1 LPHGFIPSSHVFLT
15 QIGRAVLTQFL
26 RNPARVATFV
36 GALAVVGAGGAFAVA
51 ASAPD
56 DAAMPTR
63 EVVEAVEL
71 PNLGASVGVLS
82 GMSTLSAPNTLVGAM
97 DAGTLPGTLDIG
109 ALTLYRSDTTRSSD
123 TADTLLRRLGIDDT
137 AAAAFLRTDALTR
150 KSLWGRAGRSIT
162 AEANADHSLKK
173 FVARWTPT
181 DDGSFSRLVVEQ
193 TQSGLKSRVETAP
206 LTATVRLASGTINSS
221 LFAAT
226 DDAKL
231 PDSIGVQ
238 IAEIFSADIDFH
250 RALRKGDRF
259 SITYEALEGDGEPM
273 RAGRVL
279 SAEFVNNGKKY
290 QAMWFAAQ
298 DGKADAKIDG
308 KLSGKQ
314 KGTYYT
320 LDGKSLNRAFLASP
334 LEFSRVTSGFK
345 MRLHPI
351 LQTWKQ
357 HLGVDYAAPTG
368 TAVRSIGDGTVDFA
382 GVQRGFGNVVIVDHG
397 KGNQTVYAHLSRIDV
412 RKGEK
417 INQSQHLG
425 AVGSTG
431 WSTGPHLHF
440 EFRVNGVHQDPL
452 TMAQQAQSKE
462 LAAEA
467 KQQFDALSSQ
477 VRVALAAA
485 ASTRRGT
492 AE

>member
-1 LPHGFIPSSHVFLT
+1 MPLGFVPATHALLN
-15 QIGRAVLTQFL
+15 QIGQAIQLQL
-26 RNPARVATFV
+26 LGKPARVAAMV

-51 ASAPD
+51 ASVPD
-56 DAAMPTR
+56 DSALPQR
-63 EVVEAVEL
+63 QVVEAVEFL
-71 PNLGASVGVLS
+71 PANDSAKVYSAGVSTNTAVLEPAGSPLG
-82 GMSTLSAPNTLVGAM
+82 N
-97 DAGTLPGTLDIG
+97 LDIA

-137 AAAAFLRTDALTR
+137 VAAAFLRTDALTR

-162 AEANADHSLKK
+162 AEANADNSFKK
-173 FVARWTPT
+173 LIARWTPS
-181 DDGSFSRLVVEQ
+181 DDGNFSRLVVEQ
-193 TQSGLKSRVETAP
+193 TDSGLKSRVETAP
-206 LTATVRLASGTINSS
+206 LSASVRLGSGTINSS

-238 IAEIFSADIDFH
+238 IAEIFSAEIDFH

-259 SITYEALEGDGEPM
+259 SITYETLEGDGEPM

-279 SAEFVNNGKKY
+279 SAEFVNNGKKF
-290 QAMWFAAQ
+290 QAMWF
-298 DGKADAKIDG
+298 
-308 KLSGKQ
+308 SGAESKPGSKQ
-314 KGTYYT
+314 KGAYYT

-334 LEFSRVTSGFK
+334 LEFSRITSGFK

-382 GVQRGFGNVVIVDHG
+382 GVQRGFGNVIIVDHG
-397 KGNQTVYAHLSRIDV
+397 KGNQTVYAHLSKIDV

-417 INQSQHLG
+417 ISQSQHIG
-425 AVGSTG
+425 AVGTTG

-452 TMAQQAQSKE
+452 TMAQKAESKE
-462 LAAEA
+462 LATEA
-467 KQQFDALSSQ
+467 KPQFDALSSQ
-477 VRVALAAA
+477 MRVALAAA
-485 ASTRRGT
+485 ADIRRGT